1 MVDRLAV
8 LLDQNVPRAIASWL
22 QETKPSWAI
31 HHAAAVGLAGK
42 SDREVFQW
50 AQSQRALIVTFDED
64 FADRR
69 SFAVGEHHGIVR
81 LGVWPTTVEETQ
93 AALGRLLAEVGEG
106 ELSGA
111 LVIIDRNRIRVRAR
125 PSG

>member
-1 MVDRLAV
+1 MADRLAV

-22 QETKPSWAI
+22 QQTKPSWDV

-42 SDREVFQW
+42 SDQEVFQW
-50 AQSQRALIVTFDED
+50 AQSRDAVIITFDED

-69 SFAVGEHHGIVR
+69 SFPVGEHHGIVR
-81 LGVWPTTVEETQ
+81 LRVWPTTVEETQ
-93 AALGRLLAEVGEG
+93 AALSRLLAEIEEG

-111 LVIIDRNRIRVRAR
+111 LVIIDRNRIRVRSR